1 MAHEVEHAEVLSDYQ
16 NEIYASGEA
25 PPYPMRWRD
34 LEAAALE
41 ALPAESADYLAGG
54 AGGEETVRANREA
67 FDRWRIVPRML
78 RGVGTRDLSTEIL
91 GTQMPAP
98 VLVGPVGV
106 QRILHEDAEIATAA
120 AAGSVGVPYVH
131 STAASTSIEEAA
143 AANGDG
149 PRWFQLYYPTDRELA
164 VSFVSRAAAAGYTAV
179 VITLDTLVL
188 GWRPR
193 DLQHAYLPFLQ
204 GIGLANYTS
213 DPVFRSRLG
222 PDADADAI
230 EPTVARWID
239 VFANPDLSWEDIAW
253 LRERTELPVVLKGIC
268 SADDARHAA
277 ETGVDGLIVSN
288 HGGRQVDGA
297 VAALDALPDVCA
309 AVPPKLPVLFDSGI
323 RTGADALKA
332 LALGAHAVLLARP
345 AMWGL
350 ALGGEAGVR
359 HVLRGFLAELDNSLA
374 MAGYRSPRE
383 LTPQSLAA
391 RPG

>member
-16 NEIYASGEA
+16 NEIYARGQA
-25 PPYPMRWRD
+25 PPYPMRWRE
-34 LEAAALE
+34 LEAAAHAALAPE
-41 ALPAESADYLAGG
+41 AADYLAGG

-78 RGVGTRDLSTEIL
+78 RGVGTRDMRTEVL
-91 GTQMPAP
+91 GTAMPAP

-106 QRILHEDAEIATAA
+106 QRIIHEDAELATAA
-120 AAGSVGVPYVH
+120 AAGSLGVPYVH

-193 DLQHAYLPFLQ
+193 DLTHAYLPFLQ
-204 GIGLANYTS
+204 GVGLANYTS

-222 PDADADAI
+222 DADPDALA
-230 EPTVARWID
+230 PTVARWIE
-239 VFANPDLSWEDIAW
+239 VFANPDLSWEDVAW
-253 LRERTELPVVLKGIC
+253 LRERTERPVLLKGIC
-268 SADDARHAA
+268 SADDARHAVDA
-277 ETGVDGLIVSN
+277 GVDGLIVSN

-297 VAALDALPDVCA
+297 VAALDALPEVCA

-323 RTGADALKA
+323 RTGADAVKA
-332 LALGAHAVLLARP
+332 LALGAQAVLLARP
-345 AMWGL
+345 PMWGL
-350 ALGGEAGVR
+350 ALGGEEGVR
-359 HVLRGFLAELDNSLA
+359 HVLRGFLAELDNTLA

-383 LTPQSLAA
+383 LTAQSLVA
-391 RPG
+391 RPS

>member
-16 NEIYASGEA
+16 NEIYAGGEA
-25 PPYPMRWRD
+25 PPYPMRWRE

-78 RGVGTRDLSTEIL
+78 RGVATRDLSTDVL
-91 GTQMPAP
+91 GTRMPAP

-106 QRILHEDAEIATAA
+106 QRILHEDAEVATAA

-149 PRWFQLYYPTDRELA
+149 PRWFQLYYPTDREMA
-164 VSFVSRAAAAGYTAV
+164 ASFVSRAAAAGYTAV

-222 PDADADAI
+222 AHVDADAV
-230 EPTVARWID
+230 EPTVARWIE
-239 VFANPDLSWEDIAW
+239 VFANPDLSWEDIVW
-253 LRERTELPVVLKGIC
+253 LRERTDLPVLLKGIC
-268 SADDARHAA
+268 AADDARHAA
-277 ETGVDGLIVSN
+277 EAGVGGLIVSN

-297 VAALDALPDVCA
+297 IAALDALPDVCA

-323 RTGADALKA
+323 RTGADAVKA
-332 LALGAHAVLLARP
+332 LALGASAVLLGRP

-359 HVLRGFLAELDNSLA
+359 HVLRGFLAELDNALA

-383 LTPQSLAA
+383 LSPQSLAP
-391 RPG
+391 RP

>member
-16 NEIYASGEA
+16 NEIYASGQA
-25 PPYPMRWRD
+25 PAYPMRWRE
-34 LEAAALE
+34 LEAAALAALAPE
-41 ALPAESADYLAGG
+41 AAGYLAGG

-78 RGVGTRDLSTEIL
+78 RGVGSRDLRTEIL
-91 GTQMPAP
+91 GTALPAP
-98 VLVGPVGV
+98 VLLGPVGV
-106 QRILHEDAEIATAA
+106 QRILHQDAELATAA
-120 AAGSVGVPYVH
+120 AAGRLGVPYVH
-131 STAASTSIEEAA
+131 STAASTSIEDAA

-149 PRWFQLYYPTDRELA
+149 PRWFQLYYPTDREMA

-193 DLQHAYLPFLQ
+193 DLDHAYLPFLQ

-222 PDADADAI
+222 GDADTGAL
-230 EPTVARWID
+230 EPTVARWIE
-239 VFANPDLSWEDIAW
+239 VFANPDLAWEDIVW
-253 LRERTELPVVLKGIC
+253 LRERTDLPVLVKGIC
-268 SADDARHAA
+268 SADDARHATEA
-277 ETGVDGLIVSN
+277 GVDGLIVSN

-309 AVPPKLPVLFDSGI
+309 AVPPRLPVLFDSGI

-332 LALGAHAVLLARP
+332 LALG
-345 AMWGL
+345 
-350 ALGGEAGVR
+350 GEEGVR
-359 HVLRGFLAELDNSLA
+359 HVLRGFLAELDNTLA

-383 LTPQSLAA
+383 LTAQSLVA
-391 RPG
+391 RP